1 MYRIDEIVGGDR
13 RSKRIAGGEALNSG
27 DVPIAE
33 RKLQRFP
40 GAGPEPLALSVRKIV
55 NGDQIP
61 GVGNVVSGNGAIA
74 GSRGSETI
82 LAAATLPV
90 ESANLSGLESEALSS
105 DLDQRKLVYMVK
117 WRACQR

>member
-40 GAGPEPLALSVRKIV
+40 GARAEPLAFSVRKIV

-61 GVGNVVSGNGAIA
+61 GVRNVVSGDRSIA
-74 GSRGSETI
+74 GSRGSEAI
-82 LAAATLPV
+82 LAAAH
-90 ESANLSGLESEALSS
+90 AAG
-105 DLDQRKLVYMVK
+105 RKRELIGTRVGGIIE
-117 WRACQR
+117 